1 MKTKSKRFLNL
12 ATLCLALLGTTL
24 LMTQPVKAEIVKS
37 PEAEQ
42 TVMQKNGVTETDN
55 SYQKEWDRGYDEGY
69 KKGNERN
76 SPKKPEHSPV
86 ADGSGYSG
94 YSDGYSTG
102 YGAGWYDGHLV
113 EAIIDGLISWF
124 NYIFF
129 GSGGSSE

>member
-24 LMTQPVKAEIVKS
+24 LTTQPVKAEIVKS

-42 TVMQKNGVTETDN
+42 TVMQKNGVTETGDDN

-76 SPKKPEHSPV
+76 SPKKPEHPPV
-86 ADGSGYSG
+86 ADGSG

-129 GSGGSSE
+129 G